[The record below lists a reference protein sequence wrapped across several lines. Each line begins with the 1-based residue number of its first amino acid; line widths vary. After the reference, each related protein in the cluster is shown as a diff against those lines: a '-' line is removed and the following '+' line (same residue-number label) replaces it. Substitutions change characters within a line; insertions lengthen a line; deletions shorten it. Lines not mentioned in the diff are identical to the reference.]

1 MLNKITFYQLFIVTV
16 IISPVL
22 GYFSNSGIIAY
33 GPIILLLFFISLL
46 ELIYSSSMK
55 RKDWIAIFVWMPYVT
70 WAGLYYISNPYEGRY
85 LTTHLLVIIGLPF
98 FVLSFLK
105 LRNSTSINY
114 TKFIYK
120 IIIFSLISQLVICLG
135 QISTYILGFGFPVS
149 EEQASDFMVAGTFT
163 NANDLGGVVLLLS
176 FVFIGIEKNLAVK
189 NMYVWL
195 IIVVLLIISGSR
207 SALLLTFI
215 LFIITRGLKAKNIL
229 LYSAFALGVY
239 TVLGVL
245 LIESNIGVLSRF
257 TQRLD
262 SLSDVLKGGI
272 DNDGSITLR
281 MDSYLYF
288 INNIGSL
295 GLGSGKLEDY
305 YKYATNAN
313 FDTYLIFQNPHSLL
327 VEVGYWLGYPGLLS
341 LLLAMFYLSR
351 YSDKKLLLFVVLSVS
366 TLIPSSVIG
375 SLIYFIFM
383 ICAFFPP
390 LLLENQN
397 LNQY

>member
-1 MLNKITFYQLFIVTV
+1 MLNKIKFYQIFIVTV
-16 IISPVL
+16 LISPVL

-33 GPIILLLFFISLL
+33 GPIILLLFIISLI
-46 ELIYSSSMK
+46 ELIYHSSMK
-55 RKDWIAIFVWMPYVT
+55 RKDWIAIFIWLPYVT
-70 WAGLYYISNPYEGRY
+70 WAGIYYILNPYEGRY
-85 LTTHLLVIIGLPF
+85 LTTHLLVIICLPF
-98 FVLSFLK
+98 FILSFLK

-120 IIIFSLISQLVICLG
+120 LIIFSLISQLVICLG
-135 QISTYILGFGFPVS
+135 QISTYILGFGLPVS

-215 LFIITRGLKAKNIL
+215 LFIITRGLNAKNIL

-239 TVLGVL
+239 TVLSIL
-245 LIESNIGVLSRF
+245 LIESNIGVISRF

-262 SLSDVLKGGI
+262 SLSDVLKGGV

-281 MDSYLYF
+281 IDSYLYF
-288 INNIGSL
+288 INNIGTL

-305 YKYATNAN
+305 YRYATNAN

-351 YSDKKLLLFVVLSVS
+351 YSDKKLLLFIVLSVS

-390 LLLENQN
+390 LLLEKQEF
-397 LNQY
+397 NQY